1 MGSMRGEARLVG
13 VQKTFEFV
21 EVDVLRASEVVPHV
35 HSVIVLIIQ
44 RHGVD

>member
-21 EVDVLRASEVVPHV
+21 KVDVLRASEVVPHV